1 MHAQSLYFERQ
12 KMSDKPLSAKEIMQR
27 LPHRYPFLMIDRV
40 LRYGGGE
47 AVAVKNVSINEP
59 FFSGHFP
66 AEPIMP
72 AVLIGESMAQTAA
85 FVGGTGEGE
94 GEDGGSIGAKAF
106 LTSLNLKIE
115 RPVMPGDQMIITARL
130 VKRLG
135 KLMKIS
141 AQATVNK
148 VIVASAEITI
158 ATL

>member
-1 MHAQSLYFERQ
+1 
-12 KMSDKPLSAKEIMQR
+12 MSDKPLNAREIMQR

-40 LRYGGGE
+40 LRCGGGE

-59 FFSGHFP
+59 YFSGHFP
-66 AEPIMP
+66 SEPIMP

-85 FVGGTGEGE
+85 FVGGNGDDKGANV
-94 GEDGGSIGAKAF
+94 GSIGAKAF

-115 RPVMPGDQMIITARL
+115 RPVIPGDQLVITARL

-135 KLMKIS
+135 KLTKIS
-141 AQATVNK
+141 AQATVDK
-148 VIVASAEITI
+148 VIVASAEITV